1 MPQTDQSGLRGRHI
15 RCLGVNGQAI
25 FKDFIVMSALALES
39 REINVTQQLGR
50 ADSKAFEPIDQL
62 LLILP
67 KRPPAALWRSIP
79 QGKKL
84 QALLKKR
91 ADDETPALQ
100 TRLSN
105 KRQTLVV
112 AGKIAGDAEVFE
124 HLTFARRLVAAATTE
139 KAGTLGILV
148 VGFSDEQQHA
158 LCKATVAAA
167 LAAAFNLPQFKSKA
181 AAEKIK
187 KIRLLGLH
195 SKVDLSRTI
204 AESKGNNLARW
215 LTALPPNKLD
225 ANNYADFLK
234 DLANKH
240 GWQHKKYDTKALKK
254 LGAGAF
260 LAVAQGNDNDSASIV
275 RLRYRPASSKAAPA
289 LSLVGKGIIF
299 DTGGTNLKPFESML
313 DMHGDM
319 QGSAVAVGT
328 LLAIS
333 ELKFPL
339 AVDAWL
345 AITENRTGPNAY
357 KSQDVITAANG
368 KTIQTIH
375 TDAEGRMVLADTL
388 TFASRE
394 KPRLMIDYATLTGAV
409 LNAITT
415 RYSGVFTNRSD
426 WHPRL
431 KRTGRISGERVWP
444 FPIGKEFLE
453 DLRSETADIQQCS
466 AKGSGDHILAGS
478 FLAEFVENDTP
489 WVHVDLAASNHKGGL
504 AHVPTEVTGFGV
516 RFTISLILDEKL
528 LKAEH

>member
-1 MPQTDQSGLRGRHI
+1 MPQTGQSGLRGRHI

-25 FKDFIVMSALALES
+25 FKDFIAMSALALES
-39 REINVTQQLGR
+39 REISVTQQLGR

-67 KRPPAALWRSIP
+67 KRPSAALWRSIP
-79 QGKKL
+79 QGSKL

-91 ADDETPALQ
+91 AAGETPALQ

-124 HLTFARRLVAAATTE
+124 QLTFARKLVKPATTE

-148 VGFSDEQQHA
+148 AGFSDEQQHA
-158 LCKATVAAA
+158 LCKAAVAAA
-167 LAAAFNLPQFKSKA
+167 LAAAFNLPEFKSKA
-181 AAEKIK
+181 APEKIK
-187 KIRLLGLH
+187 NIRLLGLK
-195 SKVDLSRTI
+195 SKVDVSRTI

-225 ANNYADFLK
+225 ANSYADFLK
-234 DLANKH
+234 DLAGKH
-240 GWQHKKYDTKALKK
+240 GWQHKKYDTKALEK

-275 RLRYRPASSKAAPA
+275 RLRYRPANKNAAPA

-299 DTGGTNLKPFESML
+299 DTGGTNLKPFTSML

-333 ELKFPL
+333 ELKLPV

-388 TFASRE
+388 TFASRD
-394 KPRLMIDYATLTGAV
+394 KPKLMIDYATLTGAV
-409 LNAITT
+409 INAITT

-431 KRTGRISGERVWP
+431 KRTGRVCGERVWP

-453 DLRSETADIQQCS
+453 DLSSDTADIQQCS

-489 WVHVDLAASNHKGGL
+489 WVHIDLAASNHKGGL
-504 AHVPTEVTGFGV
+504 AHIPTEVTGFGV
-516 RFTISLILDEKL
+516 RYTISLILDEKL
-528 LKAEH
+528 LKADL